1 MVEEIHRDPATDRAA
16 GLVASRTWIPPKN
29 SKITAC
35 SDVSLWLLQRRK
47 SRRLTFTPELVRP
60 RRCSNRF
67 VRAECPACPGDR
79 PRPEAAARALFDDL
93 SLALER
99 GLASCNKENSC
110 LKWAASFLQKVVE
123 VPVTGLDAREIP
135 RDPAT
140 DRAAGPVGSRMVTS
154 P

>member
-1 MVEEIHRDPATDRAA
+1 MAA
-16 GLVASRTWIPPKN
+16 LSPRE
-29 SKITAC
+29 
-35 SDVSLWLLQRRK
+35 

-93 SLALER
+93 SLVLER

-110 LKWAASFLQKVVE
+110 LKWAASFLQKVVG

-140 DRAAGPVGSRMVTS
+140 DRAAGPVGSRMVSS